1 MRAFRLSVTSTPQLV
16 AAVDDLTRPVWM
28 QILGNTTVYLGGA
41 DVSST
46 TGFPIVKHSAPSQG
60 FIPGG
65 ESLYCVTA
73 DGETETLAVIMP
85 DAD

>member
-16 AAVDDLTRPVWM
+16 VEVDDITRAVWV

-60 FIPGG
+60 MIPAS

-73 DGETETLAVIMP
+73 DGETETLCVILQ
-85 DAD
+85 DA

>member
-16 AAVDDLTRPVWM
+16 AEVDDVLRPVWVNT
-28 QILGNTTVYLGGA
+28 LGNTTVYLGGS

-46 TGFPIVKHSAPSQG
+46 TGFPIVKHSAPIAG
-60 FIPGG
+60 AIPPT

-73 DGETETLAVIMP
+73 DGETETLCVILQ
-85 DAD
+85 DA